1 MTLLRL
7 FAAAAL
13 AVSAAAAQPAAP
25 PPPPPPQPEVKSYTL
40 PAEKRAKAIE
50 YARERNRLY
59 FFGFAW
65 GMAVIGGVLA
75 LRLAPKFRDWAE
87 RVTRIR
93 FLQAYIFVPLLLLVL
108 DLADLPFSVR
118 YHHLAVKYEQSVQ
131 PWGSWFWDW
140 TKGELISFAISGFLV
155 WGLYGLIRRS
165 PRRWWLYGWLA
176 TVPLVVFLVFI
187 EPVVL
192 APVFNKFEPLAQ
204 RNAGL
209 VTEIGKVTA
218 RGGLDIPRD
227 RMFLMLASEK
237 VNSLNAYVTGVGA
250 SKRVVV
256 WDTTIAKTEYGA
268 DSLRVRPRDGTL
280 CPRPFVDGDGRCV
293 YGDSGVPVCLV
304 PSAAPRIGKVG
315 ARMGHA
321 VIGGLGFPAGP
332 DSHDER
338 VHIHQQPGVSA
349 YSRMLEH
356 DADIYGLEVIH
367 GVVPDSS
374 RVAAESFQIL
384 GEVGL
389 SDPDPSPFVEFWMYD
404 HPSIRDRVRFA
415 SQYDPWGK
423 GEPPKY
429 VR

>member
-1 MTLLRL
+1 VTLLRW
-7 FAAAAL
+7 FVAAAL
-13 AVSAAAAQPAAP
+13 AASAAAAQPATP
-25 PPPPPPQPEVKSYTL
+25 PPPPKSHAEVQSYNL
-40 PAEKRAKAIE
+40 SAEKRAKAIE

-75 LRLAPKFRDWAE
+75 LRVAPRFRDWAE

-93 FLQAYIFVPLLLLVL
+93 FLQAYIFVPLLLLLL
-108 DLADLPFSVR
+108 DLADLPLSMR

-165 PRRWWLYGWLA
+165 PRRWWFYGWLA
-176 TVPLVVFLVFI
+176 AVPLVVFLVFI
-187 EPVVL
+187 EPVLL
-192 APVFNKFEPLAQ
+192 APVFNKFEPLAR
-204 RNAGL
+204 RNAAL

-256 WDTTIAKTEYGA
+256 WDTTIAKLNT
-268 DSLRVRPRDGTL
+268 SQIL
-280 CPRPFVDGDGRCV
+280 FVFGHE
-293 YGDSGVPVCLV
+293 
-304 PSAAPRIGKVG
+304 
-315 ARMGHA
+315 MGHYVLGHLWMGMA
-321 VIGGLGFPAGP
+321 AACVGILAFLFVSYRLLHGVLAKWGL
-332 DSHDER
+332 R
-338 VHIHQQPGVSA
+338 WGVRSLDDWASLPVLILTMSVFTFISSPVSSA

-356 DADIYGLEVIH
+356 NADIYGLEVIH

-389 SDPDPSPFVEFWMYD
+389 SDPDPSPFIEFWMYD
-404 HPSIRDRVRFA
+404 HPAIRDRVRFA

-423 GEPPKY
+423 GETPKY